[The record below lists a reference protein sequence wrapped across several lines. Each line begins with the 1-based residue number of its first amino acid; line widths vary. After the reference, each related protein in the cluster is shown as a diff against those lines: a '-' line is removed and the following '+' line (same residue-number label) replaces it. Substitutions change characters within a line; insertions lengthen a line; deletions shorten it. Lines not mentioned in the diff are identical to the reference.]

1 MKKELT
7 VRNITM
13 IAILGALAA
22 VLMLLDFPILIA
34 PSFYKLDISDLP
46 CLIGAFALGPL
57 PALLIQ
63 AVKILIKLLLK
74 PTSTAF
80 VGELAA
86 FSFSSIYC
94 VSAALLYRADKTK
107 KGAMKALVISS
118 ILMAISATIGNYAF
132 IIPAYVNMYHM
143 PLEAI
148 IAMGTEIFPIIHDKL
163 SFVLCCVLPFN
174 LIKAAIVDVLTFTLY
189 KRISPLL
196 KRQNK
201 A

>member
-1 MKKELT
+1 M
-7 VRNITM
+7 
-13 IAILGALAA
+13 
-22 VLMLLDFPILIA
+22 
-34 PSFYKLDISDLP
+34 SDISTFFKNKSLSSEKVVP
-46 CLIGAFALGPL
+46 EGTARIEELAFAGSDGLEK
-57 PALLIQ
+57 LIIPDS
-63 AVKILIKLLLK
+63 V
-74 PTSTAF
+74 T
-80 VGELAA
+80 E
-86 FSFSSIYC
+86 
-94 VSAALLYRADKTK
+94 
-107 KGAMKALVISS
+107 
-118 ILMAISATIGNYAF
+118 IGNYAF

-174 LIKAAIVDVLTFTLY
+174 LIKAAIVDVLTLTLY

>member
-1 MKKELT
+1 
-7 VRNITM
+7 M

-22 VLMLLDFPILIA
+22 VLMLMDFPILIA

-80 VGELAA
+80 VGEMAA

-94 VSAALLYRADKTK
+94 VSAALIYQSQKTK
-107 KGAMKALVISS
+107 KGALKALVISS
-118 ILMAISATIGNYAF
+118 LLMAVCATAGNFFF

-174 LIKAAIVDVLTFTLY
+174 LIKAVIVDVLTLTLY

-196 KRQNK
+196 KRRNK

>member
-1 MKKELT
+1 MKKVLS
-7 VRNITM
+7 VQNITM

-22 VLMLLDFPILIA
+22 VLMLMDFPILIA

-80 VGELAA
+80 VGEMAA

-94 VSAALLYRADKTK
+94 VSAALIYQSQKTK
-107 KGAMKALVISS
+107 KGALKALIISS
-118 ILMAISATIGNYAF
+118 LLMAVCATAGNYFF

-174 LIKAAIVDVLTFTLY
+174 LIKAVIVDVLTLTLY

-196 KRQNK
+196 KRRNK